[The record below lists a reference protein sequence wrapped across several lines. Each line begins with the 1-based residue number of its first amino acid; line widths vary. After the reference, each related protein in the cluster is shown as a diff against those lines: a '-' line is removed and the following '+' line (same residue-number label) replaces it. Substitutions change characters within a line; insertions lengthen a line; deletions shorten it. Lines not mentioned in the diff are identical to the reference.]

1 MAQLPK
7 GGLVRGH
14 DKPIHGSCAI
24 YFPGG
29 IYNLLI
35 LYGYCVF
42 HSLTGWDGADS
53 FKHEAVGFEEWV
65 SCVVSKYLACNQL
78 TIPLSM

>member
-14 DKPIHGSCAI
+14 DKPIHGSSAI

-29 IYNLLI
+29 NDMSCH
-35 LYGYCVF
+35 GFV
-42 HSLTGWDGADS
+42 
-53 FKHEAVGFEEWV
+53 AVAHF
-65 SCVVSKYLACNQL
+65 
-78 TIPLSM
+78 ILSMPTPTCEGSKGLQKRTCC